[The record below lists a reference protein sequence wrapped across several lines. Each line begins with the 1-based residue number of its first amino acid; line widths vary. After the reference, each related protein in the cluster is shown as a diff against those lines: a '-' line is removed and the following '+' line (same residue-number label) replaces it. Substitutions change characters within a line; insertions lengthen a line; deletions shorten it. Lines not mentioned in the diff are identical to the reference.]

1 MHLIILFLFYVT
13 SIRSLFPRADDEFI
27 LHTDAS
33 VLGIGAVLSVKRV
46 GEEQPVAYFSKRTTS
61 DERNYTISE
70 LECLAVVKAVDHFAI
85 HLIGC
90 KFTVPT
96 DHRALL
102 DLQDSTRLTGRLMWW
117 ALALQVFQ
125 FELKDRPGILHQKAD
140 GLSRQCWPEDEELM
154 RSAEETPL
162 SLLPVD
168 VSLRDDKSIL
178 RGGPSAGG
186 GGLAAQE
193 GEMLRADPST

>member
-1 MHLIILFLFYVT
+1 M
-13 SIRSLFPRADDEFI
+13 
-27 LHTDAS
+27 
-33 VLGIGAVLSVKRV
+33 LSVKRV

-61 DERNYTISE
+61 AERNYTISE
-70 LECLAVVKAVDHFAI
+70 LESLAVVKAVYHIAI

-90 KFTVPT
+90 KFTVLT

-102 DLQDSTRLTGRLMWW
+102 ALQESTRLTDRLMRW

-125 FELKDRPGILHQKAD
+125 FELKYRPGILHQNAN
-140 GLSRQCWPEDEELM
+140 GLSQQCRPEDEELM

-162 SLLPVD
+162 SSLPVN
-168 VSLRDDKSIL
+168 VSLLDDKPIL